1 MLAELSIKDF
11 LEKVASDTPLPA
23 GGSVTALTAA
33 LGASL
38 SEMAARRTIGRK
50 GYESVQTEMMSAAKK
65 AAEYRKMLIR
75 HIDND
80 VEAYSEVMNA
90 YQLPKTTE
98 EDKEYRKQAIE
109 TGLKKAADIPLQV
122 ARCSSELMNLAQLIA
137 QKGNRNCAPDAQV
150 GAMIAKAAALAA
162 LHNVHINLKSVT
174 DNAFVTEFSEQAE
187 DIKKAIES

>member
-1 MLAELSIKDF
+1 MFAELSIKDF

-65 AAEYRKMLIR
+65 TAEYREMLSR

-80 VEAYSEVMNA
+80 VEVYSEVMNA

-109 TGLKKAADIPLQV
+109 NGLKRAAAIPLDV
-122 ARCSSELMNLAQLIA
+122 ARYALNIMKMAQIIA
-137 QKGNRNCAPDAQV
+137 QKGNRHCAPDAQV
-150 GAMIAKAAALAA
+150 GAMIAKTAALAA
-162 LHNVHINLKSVT
+162 LYNVHINLKSVS
-174 DNAFVTEFSEQAE
+174 DNAFVTELSEQAE

>member
-38 SEMAARRTIGRK
+38 SEMAARRTIGRR
-50 GYESVQTEMMSAAKK
+50 GYESVQTQMMSAAKK
-65 AAEYRKMLIR
+65 AAEYREMLIR

-80 VEAYSEVMNA
+80 VEAYSEVMDA

-109 TGLKKAADIPLQV
+109 AGLKKAAKIPLEV
-122 ARCSSELMNLAQLIA
+122 ARYALNIMEMAKIIA
-137 QKGNRNCAPDAQV
+137 KKGNRNCAPDAQV
-150 GAMIAKAAALAA
+150 GAVIAKTAALAA

-187 DIKKAIES
+187 EIKKAIES